1 MPAMRLVHNAESVV
15 FPGTPGFDIAG
26 QSVAPLCQSELLGR
40 IVPVEGEEVS
50 IFRCKGGRVRIRT
63 LAVNEIIRVYTI
75 SAFGF

>member
-1 MPAMRLVHNAESVV
+1 MWLTDELLTVRLVHNAENVV

-50 IFRCKGGRVRIRT
+50 IFRCKGG
-63 LAVNEIIRVYTI
+63 
-75 SAFGF
+75 SARNSNTCRE